1 MMSIDAVFP
10 AIGGI
15 GMRVI
20 GTVVMFALT
29 AGRSVGGGVEATGR
43 LACAGPV
50 RTVALAHGDAV
61 GTVVAAAA
69 EVAGADDGDVAGLA
83 QATTN
88 IAPMKIAWAG
98 RSEAFM
104 STSPLRAQSLP
115 TRQRRKCSWT
125 SDEAS
130 ASS

>member
-29 AGRSVGGGVEATGR
+29 AGRTVGGGVEATGR

-50 RTVALAHGDAV
+50 TTVALAHGDAV
-61 GTVVAAAA
+61 GAVVAAAA
-69 EVAGADDGDVAGLA
+69 DDAGADDEEVAGLVH
-83 QATTN
+83 ATVNSATMT
-88 IAPMKIAWAG
+88 IACAG
-98 RSEAFM
+98 RSKAFI
-104 STSPLRAQSLP
+104 SGLP
-115 TRQRRKCSWT
+115 VARTVS
-125 SDEAS
+125 
-130 ASS
+130 